1 MPTANVA
8 TLDTQGEFVT
18 DTNPVLGANSAS
30 FIGRP
35 PWQPPPN
42 SNLQWTWIENS
53 GPFITNGQSS
63 HP

>member
-18 DTNPVLGANSAS
+18 DTNPVLGANS
-30 FIGRP
+30 
-35 PWQPPPN
+35 WQPPPN